1 MVVTDLRNIE
11 CVIGRVYTR
20 GEWGIIDRS
29 GGLARTE
36 FIQSEG
42 PEKLLHA
49 SDDVQDSD
57 TESDWGF

>member
-1 MVVTDLRNIE
+1 VLLEE
-11 CVIGRVYTR
+11 CILG